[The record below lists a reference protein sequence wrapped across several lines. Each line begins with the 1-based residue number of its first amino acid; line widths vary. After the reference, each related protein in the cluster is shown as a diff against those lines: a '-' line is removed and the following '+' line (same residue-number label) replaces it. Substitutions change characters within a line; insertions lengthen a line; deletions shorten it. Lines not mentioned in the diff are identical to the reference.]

1 MIDRTDVTANPA
13 NSTAQ
18 LGDKAASA
26 TRWAFASQVA
36 AKLIS
41 PLTTMVLARLLTPEA
56 FGVVASVT
64 MVTSFADVFSDAGF
78 QKYLVQKAT
87 LADL

>member
-13 NSTAQ
+13 NSKAQ

-78 QKYLVQKAT
+78 QKYLVQH
-87 LADL
+87 